1 MILNPEKALE
11 RSAMQAQYG
20 SPVTPK
26 KRGFKEIIL
35 TTTAGYIASIAVI
48 ACFFLIA
55 AIGASARQHSM
66 KKGTLR
72 GPFYLSQPVISTGA
86 AARPRNGEI
95 SCA

>member
-1 MILNPEKALE
+1 MLLHTFPRSFIIAGSVKSGGSVPPREKDETMILNPEKALE

-55 AIGASARQHSM
+55 AIGA
-66 KKGTLR
+66 
-72 GPFYLSQPVISTGA
+72 
-86 AARPRNGEI
+86 
-95 SCA
+95 